1 MTPRIDGE
9 PLGPLVA
16 LRREAVVETLRD
28 AGARRVVDLGC
39 GEGSLLRALLA
50 DPAFTEILG
59 VDVSA
64 RALELAER
72 RLHLETDAR
81 ATARPHHARSSRP

>member
-1 MTPRIDGE
+1 MQ
-9 PLGPLVA
+9 
-16 LRREAVVETLRD
+16 TLRD

-64 RALELAER
+64 RALEVGRAAAAPGDR
-72 RLHLETDAR
+72 CPSDS
-81 ATARPHHARSSRP
+81 ATASLSPSRR